1 MWLIYFRTTHSISS
15 SILVPNQD
23 WMEIHGSPNGRK
35 IHKKFLKTVEEVS
48 EFKLSLNGCG
58 TSSLLV
64 VFLFASQTVSSAQK
78 CLLAKLFQF
87 FDG

>member
-1 MWLIYFRTTHSISS
+1 M
-15 SILVPNQD
+15 
-23 WMEIHGSPNGRK
+23 GSPNRRK

-58 TSSLLV
+58 TSSLSV
-64 VFLFASQTVSSAQK
+64 VFLFASQKQTVPLHKNK
-78 CLLAKLFQF
+78 CLLAAKLFQF

>member
-1 MWLIYFRTTHSISS
+1 M
-15 SILVPNQD
+15 
-23 WMEIHGSPNGRK
+23 GSLNRRK
-35 IHKKFLKTVEEVS
+35 IHKKFLKIVEEVS
-48 EFKLSLNGCG
+48 EFKLSFNGCG

-64 VFLFASQTVSSAQK
+64 VFLFASNRQTVSSAQK

>member
-1 MWLIYFRTTHSISS
+1 M
-15 SILVPNQD
+15 
-23 WMEIHGSPNGRK
+23 GSPNRRK
-35 IHKKFLKTVEEVS
+35 IHKKFLKTAEEVS

-58 TSSLLV
+58 TSSLSV
-64 VFLFASQTVSSAQK
+64 VFLFASQKQTVSSAQK

>member
-1 MWLIYFRTTHSISS
+1 M
-15 SILVPNQD
+15 
-23 WMEIHGSPNGRK
+23 GSPNGRK
-35 IHKKFLKTVEEVS
+35 IHKKFLKTAEEVS

-58 TSSLLV
+58 TTSLLV
-64 VFLFASQTVSSAQK
+64 VFLFCVQTVSSAQK